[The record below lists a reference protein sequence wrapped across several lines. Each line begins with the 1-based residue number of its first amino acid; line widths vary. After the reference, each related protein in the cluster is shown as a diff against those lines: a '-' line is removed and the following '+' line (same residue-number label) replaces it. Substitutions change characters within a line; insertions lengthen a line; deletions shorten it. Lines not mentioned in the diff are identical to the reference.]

1 MREYTIPAELGELE
15 RVKSYLEELLA
26 ETPSSKEERMAIEV
40 SVEEI
45 FVNIVKYAKISKNSR
60 IELRYDYKKEE
71 QIVTLQFRDKGVC
84 FNPLQSEEPSI
95 QEELTGRE
103 PGGLGI
109 YMVRN
114 MMDDVHYEYCGGKNI
129 LTLEKRL
136 SNQREEDTE
145 WS

>member
-15 RVKSYLEELLA
+15 RVKSYLEELLV

-71 QIVTLQFRDKGVC
+71 QIVTLQFRDEGVC

-114 MMDDVHYEYCGGKNI
+114 MMDDVHYEYYGGKNI